1 MKKIALVIL
10 VAVFV
15 MAGLVVETDCHNG
28 GGKEPPVEKRHFKGK
43 VGM

>member
-15 MAGLVVETDCHNG
+15 MAGLVVETDCFQVNG
-28 GGKEPPVEKRHFKGK
+28 GFNAKRMQFKEK